1 MSDGGAIRRVC
12 VLGPSGRMGRAVIDA
27 AAALR
32 DLRVTAAVD
41 RPEANSIGAQVVE
54 GVLATADLGAGLDAC
69 DVYVDFTSPAA
80 TRAAAEAARARKCAA
95 VIGTTG
101 LSRADEAAVD
111 ALAAV
116 APIVVAANFSL
127 GVNLVLG
134 LVRTAAR
141 ALGTEW
147 DAEVVE
153 SHHRAKRD
161 APSGT
166 ALMIARAIAAGHGSN
181 YDEVK
186 RHTRDGD
193 VGARP
198 RGEIG
203 VSSVRGGDV
212 IGEHTAFFFGPA
224 ERIEI
229 SHRASSRAIFAAGA
243 LRAASWVV
251 GKPPGRYDM
260 LAVLGLA

>member
-1 MSDGGAIRRVC
+1 
-12 VLGPSGRMGRAVIDA
+12 VLGPSGRMGRAVIEA
-27 AAALR
+27 AAGR
-32 DLRVTAAVD
+32 SEVRITAAVD
-41 RPEANSIGAQVVE
+41 RADAPGLGTRVADMVITTDIAAALEAS
-54 GVLATADLGAGLDAC
+54 
-69 DVYVDFTSPAA
+69 DVYIDFTSPAA
-80 TRAAAEAARARKCAA
+80 TRAVAALARTRSRAA

-101 LSRADEAAVD
+101 LGAEDEAAIA
-111 ALAAV
+111 ALAEV
-116 APIVVAANFSL
+116 APVVVAANFSL
-127 GVNLVLG
+127 GVNLMLG

-141 ALGTEW
+141 ALGPEW
-147 DAEVVE
+147 DAEIVE
-153 SHHRAKRD
+153 THHRAKRD

-166 ALMIARAIAAGHGSN
+166 ALMIGRAIAAGHDVA
-181 YDEVK
+181 YDTVK

-203 VSSVRGGDV
+203 VASVRGGDV
-212 IGEHTAFFFGPA
+212 IGEHTAVFFGPA

-229 SHRASSRAIFAAGA
+229 THRASSRAIFAAGA
-243 LRAASWVV
+243 LRAAAWVV